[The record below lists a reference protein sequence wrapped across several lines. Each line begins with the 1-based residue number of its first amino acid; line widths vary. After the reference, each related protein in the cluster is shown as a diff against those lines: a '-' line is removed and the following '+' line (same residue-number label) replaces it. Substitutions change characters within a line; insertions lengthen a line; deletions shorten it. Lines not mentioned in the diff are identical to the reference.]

1 MAMRVEGAR
10 VSGLGSGAPSKTRES
25 LDCAI

>member
-1 MAMRVEGAR
+1 MRVEGAR